1 MDFAQ
6 ARYYSSRL
14 GRFYSVDPEN
24 AGASADNPQTWNAYA
39 YVGNNPI
46 NITDPTGLTWYF
58 NKEINEYRWYG
69 DKDKVGDGFVTV
81 VGNNGEAGS
90 FSYETEDGTFVTLD
104 PYSNNYQTNIATK
117 ADAMKLADRLYQ
129 YDERKRA
136 FAAGFNKNYDT
147 NMALVTAMAI
157 GDIAIIAGPVIGLS
171 GAGTATLG
179 LTEAAAAVPT
189 GITLLNQ
196 LMNKADF
203 VKDLTSK
210 TQFAI
215 QGNAQK
221 IFDGIAQGAT
231 KIGPNAVRMSDGRI
245 VSIYESSKAGP
256 LQGPTIQVID
266 NGIKYVYRIRP

>member
-1 MDFAQ
+1 
-6 ARYYSSRL
+6 
-14 GRFYSVDPEN
+14 
-24 AGASADNPQTWNAYA
+24 
-39 YVGNNPI
+39 
-46 NITDPTGLTWYF
+46 
-58 NKEINEYRWYG
+58 
-69 DKDKVGDGFVTV
+69 VTV
-81 VGNNGEAGS
+81 VGNTGEAGS

-136 FAAGFNKNYDT
+136 FAAGFNKNYET

-179 LTEAAAAVPT
+179 LTETAAAAAPT
-189 GITLLNQ
+189 GAALLNQ

-210 TQFAI
+210 TQFVFR
-215 QGNAQK
+215 GNAQQ
-221 IFDGIAQGAT
+221 IFDDIAQGAT
-231 KIGPNAVRMSDGRI
+231 RIGPNAVRMADGKV

-256 LQGPTIQVID
+256 LQGPTIQVVE